1 VDELRAKLEKLQA
14 QYDKIRDE
22 IRALQQDIRKAD
34 IESEAHAHLDAMTD
48 DERSVYIHAAAAR
61 VGAKS

>member
-1 VDELRAKLEKLQA
+1 MDDLRDKLEKLQA
-14 QYDKIRDE
+14 QRDE
-22 IRALQQDIRKAD
+22 ITAQIQALQKDVAKDDITKA
-34 IESEAHAHLDAMTD
+34 AHAHLDAMTD